1 MKYFIPVILFLLP
14 LFIILRQITQ
24 KRKLRKK
31 GYWKQ
36 FSELKNKNEEK
47 SLQLAKI
54 REEIFSQEKEIKKV
68 TYLYESVKRMAKIL
82 TWEEMIKLLKETI
95 DEYLNLSDYVF
106 FIPERI
112 NTKESSS
119 YRVALKEGYFFTED
133 WLKKNFTDELF
144 FSSIRENKTKI
155 VSFNGE
161 KMLFLP
167 LGREEEILGLLWAR
181 IEQPLGRTQLKM
193 SESELINEAEI
204 LARELVLGLEKAKLY
219 SEVERMS
226 RFDGLTGLYR
236 RNYFETRLTEELI
249 RTRRYGAGFSLALV
263 DIDYFKKINDTYGHQ
278 VGDQVLQRLG
288 TILKENLYETDIVA
302 RYGGEEFVIL
312 LPRAESEGVKKKI
325 ENLREKIAA
334 EEFILDWGELKIT
347 VSIGLAHYPKNGST
361 AEEIL
366 HSADQSL
373 YSSKEKG
380 RNCLTEYDEI
390 SIVKK

>member
-1 MKYFIPVILFLLP
+1 M
-14 LFIILRQITQ
+14 Q

-36 FSELKNKNEEK
+36 FSELKNRNEEK
-47 SLQLAKI
+47 RLQLAKI
-54 REEIFSQEKEIKKV
+54 REETFSREKEIKKV
-68 TYLYESVKRMAKIL
+68 IYLYESVKRMAKIL
-82 TWEEMIKLLKETI
+82 NWQEMVKLLKETI

-106 FIPERI
+106 FIPEKI
-112 NTKESSS
+112 DTEKSLS

-161 KMLFLP
+161 KILFLP
-167 LGREEEILGLLWAR
+167 FGREEEILGLLWAR

-249 RTRRYGAGFSLALV
+249 RTRRYGAGFSLALI

-312 LPRAESEGVKKKI
+312 LPRAESEGVRKKI

-366 HSADQSL
+366 HSADQAL